1 MPDFATIESKDNA
14 KIKYAVNLQNSA
26 KFRRSEGAFVIEGL
40 RLCCDAVEN
49 GYTPKMLF
57 FTRQAYERH
66 TPQVEQLA
74 KAAQSAYMV
83 TQPVFD
89 KLADTT
95 QPQGVLCVYAMP
107 QWPALSALKSGGRYI
122 GLENLADPSNLG
134 AVART
139 AEAFGLDGIILY
151 GGNGC
156 DPFAPKVQRAA
167 MGALL
172 RLPVFRMQSEAD
184 FAKVQEQFKMYA
196 AVVQGGTP
204 LHQVQLQAPCVVW
217 VGNEA
222 NGLTEE
228 TRKQCHKQVTIP
240 MPGRAESLNVAA
252 AAAVL
257 IWEMAKQV

>member
-1 MPDFATIESKDNA
+1 MLDFVKIESKDNA
-14 KIKYAVNLQNSA
+14 KIKYAVHLQNSA

-49 GYTPKMLF
+49 GYTPQMLF
-57 FTRQAYERH
+57 CTQKILEQFPT
-66 TPQVEQLA
+66 QVEQLA
-74 KAAQSAYMV
+74 KVAGASYLV
-83 TQPVFD
+83 SGPVFA

-95 QPQGVLCVYAMP
+95 NPQGVLCVYAMP
-107 QWPALSALKSGGRYI
+107 QWPPLCALKAGGRYL

-139 AEAFGLDGIILY
+139 AEAFGLDGILLY

-172 RLPVFRMQSEAD
+172 RLPIFS
-184 FAKVQEQFKMYA
+184 VQNPNELSWIREHYTMYA
-196 AVVQGGTP
+196 AVVQGGNP
-204 LHQVQLQAPCVVW
+204 LHTVKLQAPCVVW

-222 NGLTEE
+222 NGLTPEM
-228 TRKQCHKQVTIP
+228 RAICHQGVTIP
-240 MPGRAESLNVAA
+240 MSGRAESLNAAA
-252 AAAVL
+252 AAAVF

>member
-1 MPDFATIESKDNA
+1 MPNFAKIESKDNA

-40 RLCCDAVEN
+40 RLCCDAALN
-49 GYTPKMLF
+49 GYTPKTLF
-57 FTRQAYERH
+57 FTGQAYERH
-66 TPQVEQLA
+66 TAQVEQLA
-74 KAAQSAYMV
+74 ASAQSAYV
-83 TQPVFD
+83 VSEPVFS

-95 QPQGVLCVYAMP
+95 QPQGVLCIYAMP
-107 QWPALSALKSGGRYI
+107 QWPSLGALKPGGRYI

-172 RLPVFRMQSEAD
+172 RLPVFRMQSQAE
-184 FAKVQEQFKMYA
+184 FEMVQRRFSMYA

-204 LHQVQLQAPCVVW
+204 LQQVRLQAPCVVW

-222 NGLTEE
+222 NGLSEE
-228 TRKQCHKQVTIP
+228 TRARCNAQVTIP
-240 MPGRAESLNVAA
+240 MSGRAESLNAAA